1 MYYYILEP
9 PNSRAVRQTYQ
20 RLRDFLTNLGIAGE
34 MVAASPARTPE
45 ELAVM
50 GLEKGYGT
58 IVAVGGD
65 AFANQVA
72 ESIIGQAVLGVIPV
86 GDAPQISHL
95 IGTDN
100 MKQAAEFL
108 KFRRLSVFNTVS
120 TDSDGLIFLDCQITP
135 PKLAKIN
142 FVVDS
147 KMRGYSYFTNL
158 TITRDLVLKLSSSHK
173 IETKKVL
180 GIFNVGG
187 KDVESESLF
196 HGRSVKL
203 VTEPTLPLTILGRPL
218 AKTPVQLKL
227 NPNSLKVI
235 TRRGS
240 IL

>member
-20 RLRDFLTNLGIAGE
+20 RLRDYLTNLGIAGE

-45 ELAVM
+45 ELAHM

-72 ESIIGQAVLGVIPV
+72 QSIIGQSVLGVIPI
-86 GDAPQISHL
+86 GEAPQISEM

-108 KFRRLSVFNTVS
+108 KFRRLSTFNTVS
-120 TDSDGLIFLDCQITP
+120 TDTDELIFLDCQILP
-135 PKLAKIN
+135 PKLAKVS
-142 FVVDS
+142 FVIDG
-147 KMRGYSYFTNL
+147 KLRGYAYFNSL
-158 TITRDLVLKLSSSHK
+158 NINRDLKINISSTHT
-173 IETKKVL
+173 IESKKVL
-180 GIFNVGG
+180 GLFSVGG
-187 KDVESESLF
+187 KDIESISYF
-196 HGRSVKL
+196 HGKSVKL
-203 VTEPTLPLTILGRPL
+203 ITDPVLPLTIFGRPI
-218 AKTPVQLKL
+218 AKTPVQLRL